1 MTTLTTILADAYLD
15 YLNNFLTVER
25 FTSYY
30 GLESLTDA
38 HQVLAL
44 GKKYHEQRV
53 RTLATGPA
61 N

>member
-1 MTTLTTILADAYLD
+1 MTTLTTSLADAYLD
-15 YLNNFLTVER
+15 YL
-25 FTSYY
+25 TSYY
-30 GLESLTDA
+30 GLASLTDA

-53 RTLATGPA
+53 ELAALSRTPVTGPT